1 MEDDGV
7 VPHKDLPDGKTPSQE
22 TPLAPAKRQLSFED
36 GVSKKPK
43 VLPALDHQDSQR
55 SLATLLRGQQLLR
68 AQGLDIDLQSPESL
82 ENMARLP
89 GLREDTLEAP
99 STPAI
104 SPGPDGDTQVDIT
117 ETSVEPAK
125 VPAESKPV
133 VPTLDIPEKDCTST
147 NFKKEW
153 LLLGRV
159 AAGPRAT
166 EFPQIAKAFGSG
178 TKAKQRD
185 VLKRYLQ
192 HGGNLDAIETSFTVE
207 RSHEGEH
214 EGTKELLTIDGMR
227 KRGCSE
233 AKIAACVAR
242 GGIPDRDCP
251 SDEASMRFWC
261 HLSEKETN
269 RDKVKVKTTAQAQVA
284 PSTMVDALGTAFL
297 PQNVVHVA
305 NPAQMI
311 ANRVAPAASSSQP
324 SENVSPVPPGRAA
337 KAKSKPKPLPK
348 GAAKGPLGMDLAQKT
363 LEQKKGNELKKELN
377 HVNGLLLDLQSCG
390 YNMDEGENA
399 LKQHY
404 GTLIAAVDTEEKWDS
419 FLALAVTAARV
430 KRAELGAAL
439 REIRK

>member
-1 MEDDGV
+1 M
-7 VPHKDLPDGKTPSQE
+7 
-22 TPLAPAKRQLSFED
+22 
-36 GVSKKPK
+36 
-43 VLPALDHQDSQR
+43 
-55 SLATLLRGQQLLR
+55 RG
-68 AQGLDIDLQSPESL
+68 D
-82 ENMARLP
+82 ARHIR
-89 GLREDTLEAP
+89 LREDTLEAP

-178 TKAKQRD
+178 TKAEQRD

-233 AKIAACVAR
+233 RLGSRHVHISGYKR
-242 GGIPDRDCP
+242 
-251 SDEASMRFWC
+251 
-261 HLSEKETN
+261 
-269 RDKVKVKTTAQAQVA
+269 
-284 PSTMVDALGTAFL
+284 VDLIK
-297 PQNVVHVA
+297 QNVTTF
-305 NPAQMI
+305 
-311 ANRVAPAASSSQP
+311 
-324 SENVSPVPPGRAA
+324 GRFDMGQ
-337 KAKSKPKPLPK
+337 LV
-348 GAAKGPLGMDLAQKT
+348 DRYI
-363 LEQKKGNELKKELN
+363 
-377 HVNGLLLDLQSCG
+377 C
-390 YNMDEGENA
+390 
-399 LKQHY
+399 
-404 GTLIAAVDTEEKWDS
+404 LIW
-419 FLALAVTAARV
+419 
-430 KRAELGAAL
+430 
-439 REIRK
+439 